1 MGEHIDYRAA
11 RKKKL
16 KEHDTNARHER
27 ITFKRYLREMEEQ
40 ALLDS
45 ELNAA
50 DSELP
55 EHDKVD

>member
-16 KEHDTNARHER
+16 KEHDTGARHER
-27 ITFKRYLREMEEQ
+27 ITFKRYLRELEEQ

-45 ELNAA
+45 ELNAI
-50 DSELP
+50 DSQLP
-55 EHDKVD
+55 EPDSTD